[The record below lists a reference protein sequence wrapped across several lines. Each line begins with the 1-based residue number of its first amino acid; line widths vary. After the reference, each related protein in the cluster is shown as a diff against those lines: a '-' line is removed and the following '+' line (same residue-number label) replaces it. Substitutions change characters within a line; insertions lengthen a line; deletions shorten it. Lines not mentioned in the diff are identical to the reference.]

1 MLILLIAPMIRPVD
15 RPRYLLVRLD
25 DVDPLHEGIFRTLP
39 KSHQVT
45 DAKPMEEE
53 MVNERT
59 VEKEEADAEAEVDD
73 PVVKKEFKKEG
84 KKGKKGA
91 YRWIPAGPVSTY
103 GVDLGDAH
111 QQNIDYIDY
120 Y

>member
-1 MLILLIAPMIRPVD
+1 M
-15 RPRYLLVRLD
+15 VRLD
-25 DVDPLHEGIFRTLP
+25 DVDPFHEGIFRSLP
-39 KSHQVT
+39 KRPQVAE
-45 DAKPMEEE
+45 AKPMDEEK
-53 MVNERT
+53 VNEPV

-73 PVVKKEFKKEG
+73 PVVKKEFKKRG